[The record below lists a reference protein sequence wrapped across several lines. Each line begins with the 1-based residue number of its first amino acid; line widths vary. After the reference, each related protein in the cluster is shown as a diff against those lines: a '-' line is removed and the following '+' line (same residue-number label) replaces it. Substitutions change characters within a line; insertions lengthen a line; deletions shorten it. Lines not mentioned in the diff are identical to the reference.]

1 MLDLIKELNEK
12 NPTMQQKLDIIQS
25 WFVSKK
31 GNLYAQASV
40 RELGE
45 IILSK
50 GLANDIDSAIKVV
63 LSRLRLSDHT
73 ACHQKLEL
81 DDFERIFMVALL
93 KDSFLDVLA

>member
-50 GLANDIDSAIKVV
+50 GY
-63 LSRLRLSDHT
+63 RG
-73 ACHQKLEL
+73 
-81 DDFERIFMVALL
+81 
-93 KDSFLDVLA
+93 